1 MHYKDKKRQM
11 KEFITSLFYDVEFF
25 SGSVTTLAGPDLI
38 RVVNSFKKLEPDT
51 IHVYETCPKTFE
63 KQVKD
68 KYKHFNGDDDIV
80 LHFDNLSNAPVTEF
94 IDADLMKTFKTDGE
108 IIEELFTRQM
118 ELDAQRKVFIGTLS
132 LRKTPRVDVFKWL
145 NNLVAQLGREELFIT
160 DEIEY
165 INSEGPLLFVQKHV
179 TVIPSSIHA
188 FDAFTYSD
196 REGLMFTFRIIY

>member
-1 MHYKDKKRQM
+1 M

-25 SGSVTTLAGPDLI
+25 SGSVTTLAGPDLV
-38 RVVNSFKKLEPDT
+38 RVVNSFKQLEPDT

-68 KYKHFNGDDDIV
+68 KYKHFDGDDDIV

-108 IIEELFTRQM
+108 IIEDLFIRQM
-118 ELDAQRKVFIGTLS
+118 KLDAQTKVFIGTLS
-132 LRKTPRVDVFKWL
+132 LRKTPRRDVFDWL
-145 NNLVAQLGREELFIT
+145 NNLLLDLNCVIT
-160 DEIEY
+160 DKIEY
-165 INSEGPLLFVQKHV
+165 INSEGNLTFVQKHV
-179 TVIPSSIHA
+179 TQIPSYIHA

-196 REGLMFTFRIIY
+196 KEGLMFTFRIIY

>member
-1 MHYKDKKRQM
+1 M

-25 SGSVTTLAGPDLI
+25 SGSVTTLAGPDLV

-108 IIEELFTRQM
+108 IIEELFKRQLK
-118 ELDAQRKVFIGTLS
+118 LDAQRKVFIGTLS
-132 LRKTPRVDVFKWL
+132 LRKTPRAEVFEWL
-145 NNLVAQLGREELFIT
+145 NNLLPGLDCFVT

-165 INSEGPLLFVQKHV
+165 TNSEGPLLFVQKHV
-179 TVIPSSIHA
+179 TIVPSSIHS
-188 FDAFTYSD
+188 FEAFTYSD

>member
-1 MHYKDKKRQM
+1 MHYKSKKRQM

-25 SGSVTTLAGPDLI
+25 SGSVTTLAGPDLV

-108 IIEELFTRQM
+108 IIEELFKRQLK
-118 ELDAQRKVFIGTLS
+118 LDAQRKVFIGTLS
-132 LRKTPRVDVFKWL
+132 LRKTPRAEVFEWL
-145 NNLVAQLGREELFIT
+145 NNLLPGLDCFVT

-165 INSEGPLLFVQKHV
+165 TNSEGPLLFVQKHV
-179 TVIPSSIHA
+179 TIVPSSIHS
-188 FDAFTYSD
+188 FEAFTYSD
-196 REGLMFTFRIIY
+196 REGLMFTFRIVY

>member
-1 MHYKDKKRQM
+1 M

-25 SGSVTTLAGPDLI
+25 SGSVTTLAGPDLV
-38 RVVNSFKKLEPDT
+38 RVVDSFKKLEPDT
-51 IHVYETCPKTFE
+51 IHVYETCPRTFE

-80 LHFDNLSNAPVTEF
+80 LHFDNLSNAPVTEL

-108 IIEELFTRQM
+108 IIEELFKRQLK
-118 ELDAQRKVFIGTLS
+118 LDAQRKVFIGTLS
-132 LRKTPRVDVFKWL
+132 LRKTPRADVFNWL
-145 NNLVAQLGREELFIT
+145 NDLLSGLDCFVT

-165 INSEGPLLFVQKHV
+165 TNSEGSLLFVQKHV
-179 TVIPSSIHA
+179 TIVPSSVYA

-196 REGLMFTFRIIY
+196 KEGIMFTFRIIY

>member
-1 MHYKDKKRQM
+1 MHYKSKKRQM

-51 IHVYETCPKTFE
+51 IHVYETCPRVFE

-108 IIEELFTRQM
+108 IIEELFKRQLK
-118 ELDAQRKVFIGTLS
+118 LDAQRKVFIGTLS
-132 LRKTPRVDVFKWL
+132 LRKTPRADVFNWL
-145 NNLVAQLGREELFIT
+145 NSLLLDLDCFVT

-165 INSEGPLLFVQKHV
+165 VNSEGPLLFVQKHV
-179 TVIPSSIHA
+179 TVVPSSVHS
-188 FDAFTYSD
+188 FEAFTYSD
-196 REGLMFTFRIIY
+196 REGLMFTFRIVY

>member
-1 MHYKDKKRQM
+1 MHYKSKKRQM

-25 SGSVTTLAGPDLI
+25 SGSITTLAGPDLV

-51 IHVYETCPKTFE
+51 IHVYETCPKIFE

-68 KYKHFNGDDDIV
+68 KYKHFDGDDDIV

-108 IIEELFTRQM
+108 IIEDLFKRQM
-118 ELDAQRKVFIGTLS
+118 KLDAQTKVFIGTLS
-132 LRKTPRVDVFKWL
+132 LRKTPRADVFDWL
-145 NNLVAQLGREELFIT
+145 NNLISDLDCFVT

-165 INSEGPLLFVQKHV
+165 INSEGNLTFVQKHV
-179 TVIPSSIHA
+179 TVIHSYVHS
-188 FDAFTYSD
+188 FEAFTYSD
-196 REGLMFTFRIIY
+196 KEGLMFTFRIIY

>member
-38 RVVNSFKKLEPDT
+38 RVVNSFKKIEPDT

-80 LHFDNLSNAPVTEF
+80 LHFDNLSNAPVTEL

-108 IIEELFTRQM
+108 IIEELFKRQLK
-118 ELDAQRKVFIGTLS
+118 LDAQRKVFIGTLS
-132 LRKTPRVDVFKWL
+132 LRKTPRADVFNWL
-145 NNLVAQLGREELFIT
+145 NDLLSGLDCFVT

-165 INSEGPLLFVQKHV
+165 TNSEGSLLFVQKHV
-179 TVIPSSIHA
+179 TIVPSSVHA

-196 REGLMFTFRIIY
+196 KEGIMFTFRIIY

>member
-1 MHYKDKKRQM
+1 MHYKSKKRQM

-25 SGSVTTLAGPDLI
+25 SGSVTTLAGPDLV

-68 KYKHFNGDDDIV
+68 KYKHFDGDDDII

-108 IIEELFTRQM
+108 IIEDLFKRQM
-118 ELDAQRKVFIGTLS
+118 KLDAQRKVFIGTLS
-132 LRKTPRVDVFKWL
+132 LRKTPRADVFNWL
-145 NNLVAQLGREELFIT
+145 NDLLLGLDCFVT

-165 INSEGPLLFVQKHV
+165 TNSEGPLIFLQKHV
-179 TVIPSSIHA
+179 TIVPSSIDS
-188 FDAFTYSD
+188 FEAFTYSD
-196 REGLMFTFRIIY
+196 KEGSMFTFRIIY

>member
-1 MHYKDKKRQM
+1 MHYKSKKRQM

-25 SGSVTTLAGPDLI
+25 SGSVTTLAGPDLV
-38 RVVNSFKKLEPDT
+38 RVVNSFKKLEPDN

-108 IIEELFTRQM
+108 IIEDLFKRQM
-118 ELDAQRKVFIGTLS
+118 KLDAQRKVFIGTLS
-132 LRKTPRVDVFKWL
+132 LRKTPRADVLEWL
-145 NNLVAQLGREELFIT
+145 NDLLPGLDCFVT

-165 INSEGPLLFVQKHV
+165 TNSEGPLIFLQKHV
-179 TVIPSSIHA
+179 TIVPSSIDS
-188 FDAFTYSD
+188 FEVFTYSD
-196 REGLMFTFRIIY
+196 KEGSMFTFRIIY

>member
-68 KYKHFNGDDDIV
+68 KYKHFDGDDDIV

-108 IIEELFTRQM
+108 IIEELLTRQM
-118 ELDAQRKVFIGTLS
+118 KLDAQRKVFIGTLS
-132 LRKTPRVDVFKWL
+132 LRKTPRADVFNWL
-145 NNLVAQLGREELFIT
+145 NDLISDLDCFVT

-165 INSEGPLLFVQKHV
+165 TNSQGNLLFVQKHV
-179 TVIPSSIHA
+179 TEQTSKVHS
-188 FDAFTYSD
+188 FEAFTYSD

>member
-1 MHYKDKKRQM
+1 MHYKSKKRQM

-25 SGSVTTLAGPDLI
+25 SGSVTTLAGPDLV

-51 IHVYETCPKTFE
+51 IHVYETCPRTFE

-80 LHFDNLSNAPVTEF
+80 LHFDNLSNAPVTEL

-108 IIEELFTRQM
+108 IIEELFKRQLK
-118 ELDAQRKVFIGTLS
+118 LDAQRKVFIGTLS
-132 LRKTPRVDVFKWL
+132 LRKTPRADVFNWL
-145 NNLVAQLGREELFIT
+145 NDLLSGLDCFVT

-165 INSEGPLLFVQKHV
+165 TNSEGSLLFVQKHV
-179 TVIPSSIHA
+179 TIVPSSVHA

-196 REGLMFTFRIIY
+196 KEGIMFTFRIIY

>member
-1 MHYKDKKRQM
+1 MHYKSKKRQM

-25 SGSVTTLAGPDLI
+25 SGSVTTLAGPDLV

-68 KYKHFNGDDDIV
+68 KYKHFDGDDDIV
-80 LHFDNLSNAPVTEF
+80 LHFDDLSNAPVTEF

-108 IIEELFTRQM
+108 IIEDLFKRQM
-118 ELDAQRKVFIGTLS
+118 KLDAQRKVFIGTLS
-132 LRKTPRVDVFKWL
+132 LRKTPRADVFNWL
-145 NNLVAQLGREELFIT
+145 NDLLLDLDCFVT

-165 INSEGPLLFVQKHV
+165 TNSEGPLIFLQKHV
-179 TVIPSSIHA
+179 TIVPSSIDS
-188 FDAFTYSD
+188 FEAFTYSD
-196 REGLMFTFRIIY
+196 KEGSMFTFRIIY

>member
-1 MHYKDKKRQM
+1 MHYKNKKRQM

-25 SGSVTTLAGPDLI
+25 SGSVTTLAGPDLV

-80 LHFDNLSNAPVTEF
+80 LHFDDLSNAPITEF
-94 IDADLMKTFKTDGE
+94 IDADLMRTFKTDGE

-118 ELDAQRKVFIGTLS
+118 KLDAQRKVFIGTLS
-132 LRKTPRVDVFKWL
+132 LRKTPRTDVFNWL
-145 NNLVAQLGREELFIT
+145 NDLLSDIDCFIT
-160 DEIEY
+160 DKIEY
-165 INSEGPLLFVQKHV
+165 TNSEGNLLFVQKHV
-179 TVIPSSIHA
+179 TVIDSKVHS
-188 FDAFTYSD
+188 FEAFTYSD

>member
-1 MHYKDKKRQM
+1 
-11 KEFITSLFYDVEFF
+11 
-25 SGSVTTLAGPDLI
+25 
-38 RVVNSFKKLEPDT
+38 
-51 IHVYETCPKTFE
+51 
-63 KQVKD
+63 
-68 KYKHFNGDDDIV
+68 
-80 LHFDNLSNAPVTEF
+80 
-94 IDADLMKTFKTDGE
+94 MKTFKTDGE

-118 ELDAQRKVFIGTLS
+118 ELDAQRKVFIGTIS
-132 LRKTPRVDVFKWL
+132 LRKTPRADVFKWL